1 MAQKRKNADQIELLN
16 WEPPQIVKRYD
27 EERVRTHSLNHK
39 ISRAIAETLSE
50 TELER
55 ADVARRM
62 SEFLG
67 EEVSRNMLN
76 AYASP
81 AREDHNISY
90 VRLLALMHATNDV
103 RLLQIGAEMFG
114 HVVAENKYLDW
125 IKLGM
130 EADRRDQA
138 QRVASEVDQEFNLA
152 LKAVRR
158 RSS

>member
-1 MAQKRKNADQIELLN
+1 MVQNRGDRQTNDLFD
-16 WEPPQIVKRYD
+16 WEPPEIVKRYD
-27 EERVRTHSLNHK
+27 EERMRTVSLNQR
-39 ISRAIAETLSE
+39 ISRAISETLSE
-50 TELER
+50 SELDR

-62 SEFLG
+62 SEFLN
-67 EEVSRNMLN
+67 EDVTLNMVN

-90 VRLLALMHATNDV
+90 VRLLALTHATGDV

-114 HVVAENKYLDW
+114 HVVAEDKYLDW

-130 EADRRDQA
+130 DAERRDQA
-138 QRVASEVDQEFNLA
+138 QRIASEVDQEFSLS

>member
-1 MAQKRKNADQIELLN
+1 MVQNRRDKSTNDLFN
-16 WEPPQIVKRYD
+16 WEPPEIVKRYD
-27 EERVRTHSLNHK
+27 DERVRTVSLSHR
-39 ISRAIAETLSE
+39 IARAVSETLSE
-50 TELER
+50 SDLER

-67 EEVSRNMLN
+67 EEVTLNMVN

-90 VRLLALMHATNDV
+90 VRLLALTHATGDV

-114 HVVAENKYLDW
+114 HVVAEDKYLDW

-130 EADRRDQA
+130 DAERRDQV
-138 QRVASEVDQEFNLA
+138 QRIASEVDQEFNMA